1 MKKECLLISLMFVLV
16 SCAQHKSANSQEE
29 TIHLE
34 NVGFTD
40 WLSVL
45 QMKRVIP
52 LKGNPDSLLT
62 VARKILVNDK
72 HILFWDYKLKC
83 VYAYDRQGNF
93 LYDIGRQGEA
103 DFECADLRDVAFS
116 GPDDSHVELLDATG
130 ILTFDA
136 QNGTFLGKKKLNGI
150 QVADFNKFAPLS
162 DDSYLFF
169 DNVGDYTIYVW
180 KDGQLKGIRKHTGT
194 QLIVDFFYA
203 TDGMPCLVLPNYGQF
218 TIDEFRDGTL
228 VPKYHLDFGSKALPE
243 SDLPKTSQQFTQ
255 VDRREEYFKC
265 VTDVQE
271 NEHLLYAKVRGPA
284 QYYDVIKEKKDGRVW
299 IGSADISSG
308 MDIIGIHDQYLCAV
322 VYPEY
327 ISEDSSLY
335 PYIKKHFAKKEDAYP
350 VLIEFS
356 INEQ

>member
-1 MKKECLLISLMFVLV
+1 MKRGYLLISLMFVLV
-16 SCAQHKSANSQEE
+16 SCVQHKSVDSQGEA
-29 TIHLE
+29 IHLE
-34 NVGFTD
+34 TTDFTD
-40 WLSVL
+40 WLSAL
-45 QMKRVIP
+45 QVERVIP

-116 GPDDSHVELLDATG
+116 DPDDAHVELLDATG
-130 ILTFDA
+130 ILTFNA
-136 QNGTFLGKKKLNGI
+136 ANGAFLGKKKLSGV
-150 QVADFNKFAPLS
+150 QVADFNKFAPLA
-162 DDSYLFF
+162 DGSYLLF
-169 DNVGDYTIYVW
+169 DNEGEYTVYVW
-180 KDGQLKGIRKHTGT
+180 KDGQLKGIRKHTGH

-203 TDGMPCLVLPNYGQF
+203 ADGMPCLVLPNYGQF

-243 SDLPKTSQQFTQ
+243 SDLPKTSQQFIQ
-255 VDRREEYFKC
+255 VDGREEYFKC
-265 VTDVQE
+265 VTEARE
-271 NEHLLYAKVRGPA
+271 NEHLLYVKVRGPA
-284 QYYDVIKEKKDGRVW
+284 QYYDVIKEKKSGQVW
-299 IGSADISSG
+299 IGSANISSG
-308 MDIIGIHDQYLCAV
+308 LNIIGIRDQYLCAV

-335 PYIKKHFAKKEDAYP
+335 PYVKKYLVKKEDAYP

-356 INEQ
+356 INGQ